1 MATLAPSFVL
11 CVKKKVHTNTQG
23 RKDSH
28 MTLDALRKYVISDT
42 LTRLLTVFRNLI
54 DQYFM

>member
-11 CVKKKVHTNTQG
+11 CVKNVHTNSQG

>member
-1 MATLAPSFVL
+1 MATLAPTFVL
-11 CVKKKVHTNTQG
+11 CVKNVHTNTQG